1 MELHDWSLENMS
13 GFESVSWF
21 FDFDGV
27 VVDSVGVKTEA
38 FRILFEPYG
47 SEILAQVLEHHRLNG
62 GISRIDKIQYA
73 HTHFVGSPLSEY
85 ELADW
90 GRKYSEL
97 VVGRVIDAP
106 WIRGAREFL
115 IEMQGRCRIF
125 LISGTPEDE
134 LKQVVEA
141 RGMTHYFDEILGSP
155 IRKPAH
161 IRALLA
167 DYQLQPDSCVFV
179 GDALT
184 DYHAARETG
193 LHFLGI
199 QGDVELPEDAPMLPD
214 CTGLQR
220 AVADI
225 FPGMQSSSE

>member
-1 MELHDWSLENMS
+1 MN
-13 GFESVSWF
+13 ESEKLSWF

-47 SEILAQVLEHHRLNG
+47 SEILSQVLEHHRLNG
-62 GISRIDKIQYA
+62 GISRIDKIQYS
-73 HTHFVGSPLSEY
+73 HTHFVGTPLSDI
-85 ELADW
+85 ELANW
-90 GRKYSEL
+90 GKKYSEL
-97 VVGRVIDAP
+97 VVDRVIEAP
-106 WIRGAREFL
+106 WIRGAQEFL
-115 IEMQGRCRIF
+115 VEMQGRCRIF

-134 LKQVVEA
+134 LKRVVKA
-141 RGMTHYFDEILGSP
+141 RGITHYFDKILGSP

-161 IRALLA
+161 IRTLLA
-167 DYQLQPDSCVFV
+167 DYHLEPHLCVYV

-199 QGDVELPEDAPMLPD
+199 QGDVELPDDARILPD
-214 CTGLQR
+214 CSGLQR
-220 AVADI
+220 AAADI
-225 FPGMQSSSE
+225 FAA

>member
-1 MELHDWSLENMS
+1 MN
-13 GFESVSWF
+13 ESEKLSWF

-47 SEILAQVLEHHRLNG
+47 SEILSQVLEHHRLNG
-62 GISRIDKIQYA
+62 GISRIDKIQYS
-73 HTHFVGSPLSEY
+73 HTHFVGTPLSDI
-85 ELADW
+85 ELANW
-90 GRKYSEL
+90 GKKYSEL
-97 VVGRVIDAP
+97 VVDRVIEAP
-106 WIRGAREFL
+106 WIRGAQEFL
-115 IEMQGRCRIF
+115 VEMQGRCRIF

-134 LKQVVEA
+134 LKRVVKA
-141 RGMTHYFDEILGSP
+141 RGITHYFDKILGSP

-161 IRALLA
+161 IRTLLA
-167 DYQLQPDSCVFV
+167 DYHLEPHLCVYV

-199 QGDVELPEDAPMLPD
+199 QGDVELPDDARILPD
-214 CTGLQR
+214 CDGLQR
-220 AVADI
+220 AAADI
-225 FPGMQSSSE
+225 FAA

>member
-1 MELHDWSLENMS
+1 MN
-13 GFESVSWF
+13 ESEKLSWF

-47 SEILAQVLEHHRLNG
+47 KEILSQVLEHHRLNG
-62 GISRIDKIQYA
+62 GISRIDKIQHS
-73 HTHFVGSPLSEY
+73 HTHFVGTPLSDI
-85 ELADW
+85 ELANW

-97 VVGRVIDAP
+97 VVDRVIQAP
-106 WIRGAREFL
+106 WIRGAQEFL
-115 IEMQGRCRIF
+115 EEMQERCRIF

-134 LKQVVEA
+134 LKRVVKA
-141 RGMTHYFDEILGSP
+141 RGITHYFDKVLGSP

-161 IRALLA
+161 IRTLLS
-167 DYQLQPDSCVFV
+167 DYQLKPHSCVYV

-199 QGDVELPEDAPMLPD
+199 QGDVELPEDARMLPD
-214 CTGLQR
+214 CSGLKR
-220 AVADI
+220 AA
-225 FPGMQSSSE
+225 SEIISG